1 LAAGLAIEFTD
12 VDCKIAFGERG
23 KGGRVTLRVL
33 NSFELP
39 KDENVEARVAQRAQL
54 LKDALK
60 AAKIKPQPVRVVI
73 PKNFVMAR
81 TVKLP
86 SVDENEI
93 VGMAR
98 FEAERHI
105 PFNADRHIVSH
116 HTLAK
121 QGVQGSD
128 VLLAAV
134 DHPIAN
140 EYLEVCVKAGLMV
153 ERIGVSSLAVFNAF
167 AAAEPTALADRVVA
181 VVNVGRAGTDLVIAN
196 NGNVTFTRGSTLGL
210 NKLFAELETAGLEK
224 SFGLDDLPA
233 VDALEPHL
241 YFRRGNNPPE
251 PAPVIYDELAPPVPP
266 PPPPPPPGLALGGT
280 SITEGIDEAANSGIY
295 RSGAGLLASQMAEA
309 PAVPP
314 PSEAVSPEN
323 PGAVAFR
330 GWLIRVLQEVKRTYE
345 FAHREFDIPLIQH
358 IYLCGEGAAITN
370 LSQYFRV
377 NFSVEASVFDPVRG
391 TVPAKKLADQV
402 KGRSTSF
409 AAAIGALV
417 QDATEHAIRI
427 NLLPGEYLQ
436 RRMAKKQ
443 QRAYI
448 TTGVLVLV
456 ALGMGYWYM
465 ADMFESKR
473 ELLSEYIDRN
483 TKDKKRVTDLVSKK
497 QRLEIIRQN
506 AQEDQGAWDV
516 LEKISELTAIIPAKA
531 TLLRFEFKK
540 GDYVKIQGHV
550 KDLVSANQLLAEL
563 RKMQTNDGKLYFD
576 PAEVKLDEGSFAPK
590 TPRGRGTETVL
601 EYAVTAPFPKKKKK
615 TTHNSDSEQS
625 GDAENK
631 DGGSAD
637 GSNQ

>member
-1 LAAGLAIEFTD
+1 LAASLAIEFTD

-23 KGGRVTLRVL
+23 KGGRVTVRVL
-33 NSFELP
+33 SSFELP

-81 TVKLP
+81 TVTLP
-86 SVDENEI
+86 STDENEI

-134 DHPIAN
+134 DHPIAQ

-153 ERIGVSSLAVFNAF
+153 ESIGVSSLAVFNAF

-181 VVNVGRAGTDLVIAN
+181 VVNIGRAGTDLVIAN
-196 NGNVTFTRGSTLGL
+196 NGHVTFTRGSTLGL
-210 NKLFAELETAGLEK
+210 GKLFAELEAGGLDKPFGLEDIA
-224 SFGLDDLPA
+224 S

-241 YFRRGNNPPE
+241 YFRRGPVPPQ
-251 PAPVIYDELAPPVPP
+251 PTPIVYDELPPP
-266 PPPPPPPGLALGGT
+266 PPPPPPPGHDSAVTAIVAGGEN
-280 SITEGIDEAANSGIY
+280 TETSGIY
-295 RSGAGLLASQMAEA
+295 RSGATLAA
-309 PAVPP
+309 PPDVPAPPPP

-330 GWLIRVLQEVKRTYE
+330 GWLVRILQEVKRTYE

-358 IYLCGEGAAITN
+358 IYLAGEGAAIAN

-377 NFSVEASVFDPVRG
+377 NFSVEASVFDPLRG
-391 TVPAKKLADQV
+391 TQPTKKLLPAITS
-402 KGRSTSF
+402 RSASF

-417 QDATEHAIRI
+417 QDVTDHAICV
-427 NLLPGEYLQ
+427 NLLPGEYMQ
-436 RRMAKKQ
+436 RRLAKKQ

-465 ADMFESKR
+465 ADVFESKR

-483 TKDKKRVTDLVSKK
+483 AKDKKRVSDLESKK
-497 QRLEIIRQN
+497 QRLEIIRSN
-506 AQEDQGAWDV
+506 VQEDQGALDV
-516 LEKISELTAIIPAKA
+516 LEKISELPLIPAKV

-540 GDYVKIQGHV
+540 GDYVKIQGHA
-550 KDLVSANQLLAEL
+550 KDLASANQIVAEL
-563 RKMQTNDGKLYFD
+563 RKMQTSQGRLYFD
-576 PAEVKLDEGSFAPK
+576 PAEVKMDEGSLAPK
-590 TPRGRGTETVL
+590 TPRGKGTDTVL
-601 EYAVTAPFPKKKKK
+601 EYSVTAPFPKKKKK
-615 TTHNSDSEQS
+615 TTRTSDTEQS
-625 GDAENK
+625 ATGDTQE
-631 DGGSAD
+631 GGTSN